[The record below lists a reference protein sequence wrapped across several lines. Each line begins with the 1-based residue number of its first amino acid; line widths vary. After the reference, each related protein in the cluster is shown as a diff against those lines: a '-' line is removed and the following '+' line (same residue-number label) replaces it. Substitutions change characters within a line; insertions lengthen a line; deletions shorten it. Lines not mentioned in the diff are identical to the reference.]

1 MQWGRTAAS
10 IVFMTLVAVVSPPT
24 VVHALLHADDQL
36 TGVTK
41 ASNLIGKQVK
51 DPYGKDLGD
60 IKELVVNWRDGGYIE
75 YAVLSF
81 GGFLG
86 LGDKYFAVP
95 WGALTLSGDKKHFI
109 LNVKEE
115 SLKNAPGFDKDNW
128 PDMSRS
134 DYSSLIYQFYHLD
147 PSAPKYS
154 GLSSAEVS
162 QRMKGEGSVDF
173 KNTVQEA
180 LKHAMEAKT
189 AGKQGNAE
197 ALVTHAKQSL
207 DSAKRAQRGG
217 YNEQLNE
224 GVYALG
230 EAIEHGE
237 KQQATDA
244 TEHMM
249 HAIMK
254 LSQSAGLQ
262 IPEGVTTGR
271 PAAD

>member
-1 MQWGRTAAS
+1 MQPIRSVVGMVS
-10 IVFMTLVAVVSPPT
+10 MTLLISVFQPT
-24 VVHALLHADDQL
+24 SVHALLQADEHL
-36 TGVTK
+36 IGVTK
-41 ASNLIGKQVK
+41 ASTLIGKQVK

-60 IKELVVNWRDGGYIE
+60 IKELVVNWRDGGYVE

-128 PDMSRS
+128 PDMSRP
-134 DYSSLIYQFYHLD
+134 DYSSLIYQFYQLD
-147 PSAPKYS
+147 PSAPKS
-154 GLSSAEVS
+154 TGLNSAEVS
-162 QRMKGEGSVDF
+162 QRMKGEDGLDF
-173 KNTVQEA
+173 NHTVQEA
-180 LKHAMEAKT
+180 LKHAMEAKA

-197 ALVTHAKQSL
+197 AMVTYAKKSL
-207 DSAKRAQRGG
+207 DSAKRAQRSGH
-217 YNEQLNE
+217 NEQLNE

-271 PAAD
+271 SATN